1 MVIVLPAVANAA
13 GATSEAEPDAAT
25 EPDSA
30 SEARPQDAE
39 ADQPVDT
46 RFADATT
53 RGDS

>member
-13 GATSEAEPDAAT
+13 GATSEAEPGAES
-25 EPDSA
+25 EPESA
-30 SEARPQDAE
+30 PEARPQDAE